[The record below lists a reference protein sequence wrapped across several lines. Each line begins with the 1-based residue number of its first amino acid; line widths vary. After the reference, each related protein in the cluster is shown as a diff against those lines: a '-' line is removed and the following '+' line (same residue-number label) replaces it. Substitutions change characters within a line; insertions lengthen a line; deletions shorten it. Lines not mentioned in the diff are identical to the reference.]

1 MFILG
6 DDMIEH
12 KVIRIVI
19 DFINNILFHTP
30 NEELNEQEKE
40 MVIQNGLVHFCNS
53 ENVDNILCE
62 GIRGDL
68 KLPMKKI
75 EKGYTWFYIYDE
87 MTFDEKK
94 QIIHGKGERKS
105 YDAFIVVKG
114 LSEQQMRKL
123 RIRRKIDD
131 AIIYPGTLQS
141 NDMTANYI
149 NKRS

>member
-1 MFILG
+1 
-6 DDMIEH
+6 
-12 KVIRIVI
+12 
-19 DFINNILFHTP
+19 
-30 NEELNEQEKE
+30 
-40 MVIQNGLVHFCNS
+40 MVRQNGLVHFCNS

-62 GIRGDL
+62 GIRGGI

-94 QIIHGKGERKS
+94 QIIHGKGKRKS

-114 LSEQQMRKL
+114 LSEQQIRRL

-131 AIIYPGTLQS
+131 AIIYPETLQT
-141 NDMTANYI
+141 NEMTANYI
-149 NKRS
+149 NRRS